1 MLKIIGY
8 WPIILPSVDMRRRI
22 LIFHWFFLYE
32 VLIYSLCFKNYLI
45 VNSCESHAKLL
56 FLPGKISRD
65 IQLKLASHPDLK
77 NNPSAS
83 APKTDKYWNNFFFKF
98 FIFCAFISKIFR
110 ITLVSSSFLAVIFST
125 ETSEDTI
132 CINSIGNHQL
142 VNKVIV
148 FRGYVTSLCDIYYE
162 LLDWFTDDR

>member
-1 MLKIIGY
+1 M
-8 WPIILPSVDMRRRI
+8 
-22 LIFHWFFLYE
+22 H
-32 VLIYSLCFKNYLI
+32 SLCFKNYLI

-98 FIFCAFISKIFR
+98 FIFCAFIS
-110 ITLVSSSFLAVIFST
+110 IFSGLRLYLQASWPLFSQQKPAKT
-125 ETSEDTI
+125 QFALI
-132 CINSIGNHQL
+132 P
-142 VNKVIV
+142 
-148 FRGYVTSLCDIYYE
+148 
-162 LLDWFTDDR
+162 